1 MDEGNPPDASVV
13 RLDAERRRRRPT
25 PPPASWAPEAPL
37 APAARPAGGLL
48 YRVAAAVVA
57 AGAVASLWANVGPA
71 WASRGGEAG
80 TLRVLARAAP
90 LAVGACVHL
99 FIVAPASLLA
109 LTLTLGFVH
118 LFDFFIGV
126 VSREPVQVGVPLL
139 FGVATF
145 ASAIPQ
151 VAEAA
156 MRRPRP

>member
-1 MDEGNPPDASVV
+1 MDDGDPPHAHVV

-25 PPPASWAPEAPL
+25 PVPGASEAKSGASDP
-37 APAARPAGGLL
+37 RGLL

-57 AGAVASLWANVGPA
+57 AGAVASLWVNVGPA
-71 WASRGGEAG
+71 WAAQGREAG

-99 FIVAPASLLA
+99 FVFAPASLLA

-118 LFDFFIGV
+118 LFDFFVGI
-126 VSREPVQVGVPLL
+126 VSREPVQVGVPLV

-156 MRRPRP
+156 FPKARVDRP